1 MRLQHWW
8 LRPCRRICD
17 EMNLKSRKDELKAKY
32 ERDSFVNF
40 LQAVGWPIDELNI
53 ESRLSPEP
61 DILYTLGAES
71 CAFELLSVTQS
82 EFVQPLVNA
91 QIVYPGP
98 TTLRENLKKKLK
110 GNYASQFPIELIIHY
125 RISMSTTDVVLLDTQ
140 EVLWDSNHD
149 RFRRIWYFG
158 ENNRLFLF
166 HKNWWSEVIKSETFN
181 FLGDTKPKEKLAF

>member
-1 MRLQHWW
+1 
-8 LRPCRRICD
+8 
-17 EMNLKSRKDELKAKY
+17 MNLKSRKDELKAKY

-125 RISMSTTDVVLLDTQ
+125 RIAMSTPT
-140 EVLWDSNHD
+140 
-149 RFRRIWYFG
+149 
-158 ENNRLFLF
+158 
-166 HKNWWSEVIKSETFN
+166 
-181 FLGDTKPKEKLAF
+181 